1 MTTQNTP
8 TSEEQQQQELRKKFR
23 ELLEASLADIDR
35 AYEEQQHIQE
45 ELLIQGYPEPS
56 RFSYCTMSPFSG
68 ERCTTCG
75 HPTSSCTCDTQK
87 SANI

>member
-1 MTTQNTP
+1 MFLFRSKPRAKGILNQPIHSIMTTQNTP

-45 ELLIQGYPEPS
+45 ELLIQGSPVPS
-56 RFSYCTMSPFSG
+56 VQELYSEEVCNG
-68 ERCTTCG
+68 
-75 HPTSSCTCDTQK
+75 
-87 SANI
+87 